1 MHRSFWALIAV
12 ILMAALF
19 ASSSHAA
26 MRESFYQNEWC
37 GKREGQ
43 VEYVLE
49 DRARVDCLLPEYAVE
64 VDFDNKWAEAIG
76 QALYYATMTGRKPAV
91 LLIIGRNHERYLARF
106 QRAAAGLGI
115 TLFLIEE

>member
-1 MHRSFWALIAV
+1 MHKLFLPLILTFGLAV
-12 ILMAALF
+12 TLSM
-19 ASSSHAA
+19 SSQAA
-26 MRESFYQNEWC
+26 MRESVYQGEWC
-37 GKREGQ
+37 GEREGQ

-76 QALYYATMTGRKPAV
+76 QALYYAAMTNRKPAV

>member
-1 MHRSFWALIAV
+1 MHKSFLTFIFTV
-12 ILMAALF
+12 VMIGVF
-19 ASSSHAA
+19 ASLAHGA
-26 MRESFYQNEWC
+26 MRESAYQNEWC
-37 GKREGQ
+37 GEREGQ
-43 VEYVLE
+43 VEYVLQ

-76 QALYYATMTGRKPAV
+76 QALYYAAMTGKKPAV
-91 LLIIGRNHERYLARF
+91 LLIVGHNQERYLARF